1 MAKDLGGLDT
11 WIEFF
16 RIDSLRRKKCEKRR
30 ERKRGRTEE
39 GKKRAYLKIVIAF
52 SVLPGR

>member
-1 MAKDLGGLDT
+1 MAKGLRGLDA

-16 RIDSLRRKKCEKRR
+16 RIDSLRRKWCEKRR

-39 GKKRAYLKIVIAF
+39 GGKRAYLGIVIVF